1 MDVCVDVCGCMWMC
15 PCMYVQMM
23 NRGQEPERESKP
35 QRDREKQGD
44 SDGETD
50 MTTRLTGVLS
60 REAADAALASPV
72 RCGCKCGDGS
82 RVVTGAE
89 DTPAAP
95 LDTEW
100 AACMHAACV

>member
-1 MDVCVDVCGCMWMC
+1 MYVDVSVHVCANDEQGA
-15 PCMYVQMM
+15 
-23 NRGQEPERESKP
+23 RAGAREQATEGP
-35 QRDREKQGD
+35 RETRRQRWRDRL
-44 SDGETD
+44 
-50 MTTRLTGVLS
+50 TTRLTGVLS

-72 RCGCKCGDGS
+72 RCGCKFGDGS

-95 LDTEW
+95 LDTGW